1 MILDSD
7 DCEDCDNCE
16 DCEDDNKDAIAI
28 FYVVGPFVTNTSGAT
43 WWPNLQP
50 MEAVPPDGQVCTS

>member
-1 MILDSD
+1 MILDSE

-28 FYVVGPFVTNTSGAT
+28 AIFYVVGPFVTNTSGAT
-43 WWPNLQP
+43 
-50 MEAVPPDGQVCTS
+50 